1 MRLRF
6 RAQGGFTFIGIII
19 SVAVLGVGLAGLGQ
33 VWGVKAKRER
43 EQELLFVGE
52 QYRAAIFSYVSAT
65 PAGKPRYPRQLDDLL
80 DDKRHPVVRRHL
92 RQLYPD
98 PLTGRADWEVV
109 LAADGGIAAIHTRA
123 DGRSDEN
130 AATSQPTSS
139 RSSAPRRTATGCSAC
154 RRRPRWGRPAEFRDA
169 PRARAYQN
177 GTTSH
182 TVCRQKCGA
191 MTHPLTVILLKSM
204 N

>member
-52 QYRAAIFSYVSAT
+52 QYRAAISSYVSAT

-123 DGRSDEN
+123 DGVPMKSGNFPAYFIAFER
-130 AATSQPTSS
+130 AASY
-139 RSSAPRRTATGCSAC
+139 
-154 RRRPRWGRPAEFRDA
+154 RDWVFGM
-169 PRARAYQN
+169 PPSPQVGQTR
-177 GTTSH
+177 
-182 TVCRQKCGA
+182 
-191 MTHPLTVILLKSM
+191 
-204 N
+204 